1 VFERVSLAGLDF
13 DALTHAQ
20 LIEHVVDSI
29 GRGIGG
35 VIITPNID
43 ICRQARRDQASRAL
57 VACASVVV
65 PDGTPLMW
73 AARLAGRPLTE
84 RITGADLIFSL
95 SAAAA
100 ARSWRVYLLGGQPGA
115 GGRPGTAE
123 LAAAR
128 LADRYPGMRAAGAWS
143 PPAVFDAERGDIG
156 LLRTALVEADP
167 KIVFVGL
174 GFPKQEHLIA
184 RLRADLPGA
193 WFLGCGAAIPFAAGQ
208 LRRAPQRVQRMGL
221 EWAYRLMLEPRRLAR
236 RYLVDDLPFALRLMA
251 SAAWQFRP
259 LARGGRARAVVAA
272 TPSVPAVTV
281 APAAAEA
288 AASRLSAD
296 ASSAYGRASAA
307 AAHRREGSTR

>member
-1 VFERVSLAGLDF
+1 VSERVSVAGLDF

-20 LIEHVVDSI
+20 LIGRVVDSI
-29 GRGIGG
+29 GRGAGG

-57 VACASVVV
+57 VASASVVV
-65 PDGTPLMW
+65 PDGTPLLW

-100 ARSWRVYLLGGQPGA
+100 ARSWRVYLLGGQPGI

-128 LADRYPGMRAAGAWS
+128 LGDRYPGMRAAGAWS
-143 PPAVFDAERGDIG
+143 PPAGFDAERADIR
-156 LLRTALVEADP
+156 LLRAALIEADP

-193 WFLGCGAAIPFAAGQ
+193 WFLGCGAAIPLAAGQ
-208 LRRAPQRVQRMGL
+208 LRRAPQRVQRLGL

-236 RYLVDDLPFALRLMA
+236 RYLVDDLPFALRLMTM
-251 SAAWQFRP
+251 AAWQRRP
-259 LARGGRARAVVAA
+259 LARGGPARAVTAA
-272 TPSVPAVTV
+272 PEE
-281 APAAAEA
+281 AEA
-288 AASRLSAD
+288 
-296 ASSAYGRASAA
+296 
-307 AAHRREGSTR
+307 EGLVG